1 MSETTVEVLEGRID
15 VITVGTQGPAGSGS
29 GGGTSGPPLAANT
42 AAGLNVVSGT
52 NGNVVA
58 VPFADTPDDNE
69 LVQIDTGAIRD
80 VYTKTSD
87 TTAAFETLV
96 IPNQVPASQRVPI
109 DSGSILDALIKTSD
123 STSEFRTLTI
133 PTPPDANQLVPR
145 NHSAHQLFGANSRN
159 EVGFIEPY
167 DNFDIAAGEG
177 FLFQYNASNAD
188 TTAVGLGYFSFN
200 TARNVIRFNPEAE
213 YPLRDLSDFM
223 TTWTASDN
231 PNHKGTLKIIR
242 ASDRRSM
249 LIRIVSRVA
258 GSGNPRFNIETIH
271 SEFTGANAL
280 VADQF
285 CRIEFQHAE
294 DDGLFTFDATGN
306 ATGANNRSLTI
317 RGTIS
322 SSGHSTRLPV
332 PVVSTATRDSDTT
345 LHQDGQVVLNT
356 TTDQHETYYNPSNAA
371 YDGSTQWTAASTGT
385 PGFTVAAPFTLDGNR
400 TVPATGNIDGRMF
413 VSHSDI
419 DDIATI
425 WFAKN
430 DGNGF
435 DRTNWFIQKLTSSS
449 ATLGFLDIEIYNPL
463 NSSLTGEVGFPIS
476 AIDTTN
482 SRYNTLTVDTA
493 GTISK
498 SNDNALGGNGSR
510 LQVFVSTK
518 GDRGETPPAGTL
530 DLSNFDGDIQTQS
543 GHKVVA
549 LGGNLGANRTGNTVT
564 STSGG
569 VVADSWLEA
578 KPVPTGQENA
588 PHLNISGVIHNRGSG
603 DLRVGTGGAQK
614 KIARYTPETGTGTKT
629 LAVDLATGQEIL
641 IDSVTMTSGATASLA
656 IPLRGTAIQSVSA
669 FTSALPA
676 GDIALIDAA
685 APLTLDG
692 VIFLSASIRDR
703 DGNQTVRQRIRARI
717 PSGVN
722 ADNSN
727 PRAIFEIRDVD
738 NPDRITTGD
747 ITGDILPTGSPSN
760 VLFPV
765 GNLTQSSTPIA
776 DNANVV
782 LLIRANGD
790 PGSDG
795 DDGNDGDD
803 GETPNSI
810 TLNHPSSATQSQS
823 GIGGATSGRFSV
835 TSLVNFAAPNSV
847 LYLNRTDL
855 NGNDIGGVIDNWIS
869 STNPG
874 DIGTLDIFWSTSNAV
889 LPTVLRL
896 TSHNTAQSTS
906 SVVAINY
913 THQSGPTSRNNASSN
928 HTSIAVTM
936 TAVKTGN
943 QGSAASGGIPLPTGS
958 IQPSRLYGTNASG
971 ETVQIDPTTLPDTDT
986 GFTSSRV
993 DTGSASGSGAI
1004 TTSVDST
1011 DSRRLVINVTPP
1023 VIPDVSGFL
1032 EANINT
1038 NSNNGVVIKRV
1049 SGRFQAA
1056 VPFPTTGAA
1065 GTFLKNT
1072 RTSAADAGLAVEWDT
1087 INELP
1092 DPSVADAGRTAK
1104 INQNGVWHIE
1114 DTRTKIVIQASNE
1127 TAANTPGNGRGV
1139 PLNSG
1144 RPTGTGIK
1152 TLQLPFRN
1160 GVSGARMT
1168 LADFTEISI
1177 KVRMSL
1183 YRSLTAINATNWF
1196 KIDIADLIADP
1207 STNPSGFDSLSGAGP
1222 NGHNIVMT
1230 PSLHTATSTS
1240 LTMTLEGIQAASS
1253 DAEEFPEWNI
1263 WMATGWLT

>member
-1 MSETTVEVLEGRID
+1 MNAQTIVEVSETGEVEIIE
-15 VITVGTQGPAGSGS
+15 VGIQGVAGSGS
-29 GGGTSGPPLAANT
+29 GGGGTSGPPLAANT

-109 DSGSILDALIKTSD
+109 DSGSILDALIKTGTD
-123 STSEFRTLTI
+123 TSEFRTLTI

-188 TTAVGLGYFSFN
+188 TTALGLGYFSFN
-200 TARNVIRFNPEAE
+200 TAMSVVRFNQEAE
-213 YPLRDLSDFM
+213 YPLRDLSDWM
-223 TTWTASDN
+223 QSWTASAN
-231 PNHKGTLKIIR
+231 PLHKGTLKIIR
-242 ASDRRSM
+242 ASDRRFM
-249 LIRIVSRVA
+249 QVRIVSRIA
-258 GSGNPRFNIETIH
+258 GSGNPRFNMEVIH
-271 SEFTGANAL
+271 NQFTGANAL

-332 PVVSTATRDSDTT
+332 PVVNTATRDSDTT
-345 LHQDGQVVLNT
+345 LHHEGQVILNT

-400 TVPATGNIDGRMF
+400 GAPPITGNLDGKMF

-419 DDIATI
+419 DDITTI
-425 WFAKN
+425 WFAKR

-435 DRTNWFIQKLTSSS
+435 DRTNWFRQKLTSSS
-449 ATLGFLDIEIYNPL
+449 TTLGFLDIEIYNPL
-463 NSSLTGEVGFPIS
+463 QNSLTGEVGFPIS

-482 SRYNTLTVDTA
+482 ARYNTLTVDPA

-498 SNDNALGGNGSR
+498 SNENALGGSGSR

-530 DLSNFDGDIQTQS
+530 DLSNFDGDIQAQA
-543 GHKVVA
+543 GHRITTR
-549 LGGNLGANRTGNTVT
+549 GGNLGANRTGNTVT

-588 PHLNISGVIHNRGSG
+588 PHLNISGVIHNRVAG

-656 IPLRGTAIQSVSA
+656 IPLRGTMVGGFSA
-669 FTSALPA
+669 FSTALPA
-676 GDIALIDAA
+676 GDVTIIDT
-685 APLTLDG
+685 APPLNATEG
-692 VIFLSASIRDR
+692 TFISVSATDR
-703 DGNQTVRQRIRARI
+703 NGNATVEQRIRARI
-717 PSGVN
+717 PTGSGFN
-722 ADNSN
+722 TGDI
-727 PRAIFEIRDVD
+727 RGTFELRDVD
-738 NPDRITTGD
+738 NPDRI
-747 ITGDILPTGSPSN
+747 ITGNITSTTNIVATNIAFGVSGIT
-760 VLFPV
+760 V
-765 GNLTQSSTPIA
+765 SSTPPA
-776 DNANVV
+776 DNANMV
-782 LLIRANGD
+782 LLIRGRGD

-795 DDGNDGDD
+795 TAGTDGDD

-810 TLNHPSSATQSQS
+810 MLNHPPTLTA
-823 GIGGATSGRFSV
+823 GIGSAVSGAFST
-835 TSLVNFAAPNSV
+835 TSLSNFAAPNSV
-847 LYLNRTDL
+847 LYLNRTDP

-874 DIGTLDIFWSTSNAV
+874 DIGTLDIFWTTRNAV

-896 TSHNTAQSTS
+896 TSHNTALSTS
-906 SVVAINY
+906 SVVAINF
-913 THQSGPTSRNNASSN
+913 THQSGPTSRTNASNS

-1011 DSRRLVINVTPP
+1011 DSRQLVINVTPP

-1056 VPFPTTGAA
+1056 VPFPTN
-1065 GTFLKNT
+1065 GTRGDVLLNNRTNLNNNGIAVLWATRYFLP
-1072 RTSAADAGLAVEWDT
+1072 A
-1087 INELP
+1087 
-1092 DPSVADAGRTAK
+1092 PSVADANKIPVINSTGTWHLEDKPTGGGGSSGSDVNLPTIANQGNIDSRMKAVTLPAGDTFSQYDTITLGLEMPFRVNSTEHIHDFMETLNVYHLIQSTKTELIISLAK
-1104 INQNGVWHIE
+1104 SAGGGGLGILINANSISATSSTFNIEVVNIATENLSSAANQNFGISLI
-1114 DTRTKIVIQASNE
+1114 T
-1127 TAANTPGNGRGV
+1127 GR
-1139 PLNSG
+1139 
-1144 RPTGTGIK
+1144 K
-1152 TLQLPFRN
+1152 
-1160 GVSGARMT
+1160 
-1168 LADFTEISI
+1168 
-1177 KVRMSL
+1177 K
-1183 YRSLTAINATNWF
+1183 
-1196 KIDIADLIADP
+1196 
-1207 STNPSGFDSLSGAGP
+1207 
-1222 NGHNIVMT
+1222 
-1230 PSLHTATSTS
+1230 
-1240 LTMTLEGIQAASS
+1240 
-1253 DAEEFPEWNI
+1253 
-1263 WMATGWLT
+1263 